1 MSISCRLLIVVS
13 DCAVMMVSRYFALM
27 PNLIVELYCTV
38 GLSSYRVPNEHFN
51 RIECFLVGHWGD
63 SLSLVPCDRWS
74 CQACWGLPH
83 HERFAR
89 PTIKQYHLQS
99 LSNPN
104 ELDLGAVAFQSC
116 SLTKPNMRVF
126 HDNVDPGPHREHPRD
141 SNEGIQD
148 IAVFHCQCGNV
159 NVCNPGPCKG

>member
-1 MSISCRLLIVVS
+1 M
-13 DCAVMMVSRYFALM
+13 
-27 PNLIVELYCTV
+27 
-38 GLSSYRVPNEHFN
+38 SSYRVPNEHFN

-63 SLSLVPCDRWS
+63 ALSLVPCDRWS

-116 SLTKPNMRVF
+116 SLTKPNMRVV

-141 SNEGIQD
+141 SNERIQD
-148 IAVFHCQCGNV
+148 IAVFHCQFLQSWPMERLNNSYTSKSLFLIAV
-159 NVCNPGPCKG
+159 LIPLRLLNQIV